1 MPRLGIKMSRRKL
14 LKAES
19 YGMKDE
25 WQIDPYVI
33 KAIKKKSV
41 EMEMGTDLY
50 EELIDDVL
58 VVLAEM
64 GYVELEK

>member
-1 MPRLGIKMSRRKL
+1 MSKKKV

-33 KAIKKKSV
+33 KAIKNKSR
-41 EMEMGTDLY
+41 EMEISTDLY